1 MGLVIRGQNTDG
13 LVGTEALACGSVTVS
28 RQTVPTLNQI
38 IFTVCA
44 RESTSGGQR
53 EGVAK
58 CARQRMFPQC
68 PSGLPFSGPSPGD
81 LAEVPPCSNLV
92 HLRGQV
98 TPNA

>member
-13 LVGTEALACGSVTVS
+13 LVGTEALACGS

-38 IFTVCA
+38 IFTVCV
-44 RESTSGGQR
+44 RESISGGQR

-58 CARQRMFPQC
+58 CARQRMFPRC
-68 PSGLPFSGPSPGD
+68 RSGLPFSGPSPGD

-92 HLRGQV
+92 HLRGQG